1 MTRDE
6 IRDVVLQALTKIAP
20 EVDPASIAPAVSLRD
35 QLDLDSID
43 FLNVVLAIHERL
55 GVEIPEADYAKLL
68 TLNGAVT
75 YLTARQAAPRQ

>member
-6 IRDVVLQALTKIAP
+6 MREVVLQALTKIAP
-20 EVDPASIAPAVSLRD
+20 EVDPASIVPAVNFRD

-55 GVEIPEADYAKLL
+55 GVEIPEADYAKLV
-68 TLNGAVT
+68 TLNGAVE
-75 YLTARQAAPRQ
+75 YLMAKQPARAR